1 MSDQSQ
7 PQADQPPSPDPESGE
22 GERTDD
28 AQALLRLRAEFAN
41 YKARTTRTTQEAI
54 SAAGDRQVTALLP
67 ALDAFF
73 AAEHTLSTSQLT
85 DAARGL
91 LAAATLLESVLTAE
105 GLTRIGSIG
114 EPFDVEIHDA
124 VEHIDTDSTELVIQ
138 DVLRPGWCWRG
149 RTLRPAMVKVAG

>member
-1 MSDQSQ
+1 
-7 PQADQPPSPDPESGE
+7 
-22 GERTDD
+22 
-28 AQALLRLRAEFAN
+28 
-41 YKARTTRTTQEAI
+41 
-54 SAAGDRQVTALLP
+54 
-67 ALDAFF
+67 
-73 AAEHTLSTSQLT
+73 
-85 DAARGL
+85 L